1 MPEDTLLIM
10 GPRRIPPIICPPT
23 NTPNAVAILTS
34 VGFRHMTG
42 EEYIGAVQK
51 LKPDIV
57 IGLADLVVGQAP
69 GVKRRMK
76 MVDRTHAFTMDATEE
91 LYGEG
96 VAEDKRSRAAYF
108 APVLPLENTQQSLY
122 LEELEDELRPYISGL
137 ALYEAASL
145 SIVPESLGELPRL
158 LLSAPVTP
166 QDVLRE
172 VSLGADLLTIPF
184 MGETSDA
191 GMALTFTFPAP
202 SSTAEPQPLAM
213 DLWSST
219 FSTDTQPLIEGCQCY
234 TCQEHHRAY
243 INHLLSAKEM
253 LAWTLL
259 QLHNHHVM
267 DLFFLGIRESI
278 QQSTFEAD
286 FQAFERAYESKLPE
300 KTGEGPRLRGYHL
313 PPSGPYQPKSNPRK
327 YGRLDDAAEK
337 YAESTSSVAT
347 PDAGAN
353 ELEEHGFA
361 VKTTSMM

>member
-1 MPEDTLLIM
+1 MPEDTLLVM
-10 GPRRIPPIICPPT
+10 GPRRIPPITCPPT
-23 NTPNAVAILTS
+23 NTPNAIAILTS

-57 IGLADLVVGQAP
+57 VGLADLVVGQAP
-69 GVKRRMK
+69 GVKRKVK

-96 VAEDKRSRAAYF
+96 VAEGERSKAAYF

-122 LEELEDELRPYISGL
+122 LEELEDEMRPYISGL
-137 ALYEAASL
+137 ALYEVASL

-158 LLSAPVTP
+158 LFSAPTTP
-166 QDVLRE
+166 QGVLRE

-202 SSTAEPQPLAM
+202 SPDTTKPQPLAM

-219 FSTDTQPLIEGCQCY
+219 FATDTRPLVEGCQCY
-234 TCQEHHRAY
+234 TCQKHHRAY

-267 DLFFLGIRESI
+267 DLFFSGIRESI
-278 QQSTFEAD
+278 QRGTFEAD
-286 FQAFERAYESKLPE
+286 VQAFEQAYESKLPE

-313 PPSGPYQPKSNPRK
+313 PPSGAYQPKRNSRK

-347 PDAGAN
+347 PDGGAT
-353 ELEEHGFA
+353 ELKEHGFA
-361 VKTTSMM
+361 EKAAP

>member
-1 MPEDTLLIM
+1 
-10 GPRRIPPIICPPT
+10 
-23 NTPNAVAILTS
+23 
-34 VGFRHMTG
+34 MTG

-184 MGETSDA
+184 MGEGSDA
-191 GMALTFTFPAP
+191 GMALTFAFPAP
-202 SSTAEPQPLAM
+202 SPETAEPQPLAM

-219 FSTDTQPLIEGCQCY
+219 FTTDTRPLVDGCQCY
-234 TCQEHHRAY
+234 TCQNHHRAY
-243 INHLLSAKEM
+243 INHLLSVKEM

-259 QLHNHHVM
+259 QLHNYHIM
-267 DLFFLGIRESI
+267 DLFFSGIRESI
-278 QQSTFEAD
+278 QNGTFESAV
-286 FQAFERAYESKLPE
+286 QGFERAYESKLPE
-300 KTGEGPRLRGYHL
+300 KTGEGPRYVIYGLSLGVEANRVDSAGIISHRQGRISRNAIPGNMAVWMMQRRNTLSRPRPSLRRMLARMNSRNTGL
-313 PPSGPYQPKSNPRK
+313 RR
-327 YGRLDDAAEK
+327 RLVF
-337 YAESTSSVAT
+337 SPIT
-347 PDAGAN
+347 G
-353 ELEEHGFA
+353 
-361 VKTTSMM
+361 VKVTI